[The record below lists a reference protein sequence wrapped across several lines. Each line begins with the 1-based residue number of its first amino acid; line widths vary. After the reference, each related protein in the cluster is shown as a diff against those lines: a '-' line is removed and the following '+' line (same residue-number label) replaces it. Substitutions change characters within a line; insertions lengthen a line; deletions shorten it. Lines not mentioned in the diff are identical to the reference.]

1 MNTNFIKLV
10 RELAKGGHD
19 VVLEAN
25 KHDVQIYDKLGNKIA
40 WINGA
45 IQDSFIVYD
54 VEAISG
60 SENKAIEIYAGLLVG
75 ERV

>member
-25 KHDVQIYDKLGNKIA
+25 THDVQVYDKLENKIA

-60 SENKAIEIYAGLLVG
+60 AENKAIEDYAGLSVG